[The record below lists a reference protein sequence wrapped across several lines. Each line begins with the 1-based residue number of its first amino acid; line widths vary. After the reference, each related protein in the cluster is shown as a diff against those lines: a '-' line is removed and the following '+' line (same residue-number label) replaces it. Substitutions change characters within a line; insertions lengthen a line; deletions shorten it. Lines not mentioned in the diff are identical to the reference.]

1 VPTKT
6 EAGERTISLAAD
18 AVALLRSFRVAAG
31 ELRMKL
37 GLGGKLDDA
46 YVFTRDGAEPYRPGR
61 LGQAFSDHCEAAG
74 FAGVTFH
81 AVRHTHITTLLHR
94 WEERGEGSQ
103 PPRRPR
109 QPLDNAGSLPDDLRG
124 GRSRPRRHLRGAVQ
138 PEVMRH
144 KVSWVQFRVQFAIC
158 STQVID
164 NAALLIGS
172 LVNRA
177 LTPPHLW

>member
-1 VPTKT
+1 MQYRDASIAWVPTKT

-81 AVRHTHITTLLHR
+81 AVRHTHITTLLQRVGKSGAKAVSRRAGHANLSTTLEVYQTIF
-94 WEERGEGSQ
+94 EE
-103 PPRRPR
+103 
-109 QPLDNAGSLPDDLRG
+109 DD
-124 GRSRPRRHLRGAVQ
+124 
-138 PEVMRH
+138 
-144 KVSWVQFRVQFAIC
+144 
-158 STQVID
+158 
-164 NAALLIGS
+164 
-172 LVNRA
+172 RA
-177 LTPPHLW
+177 LADISAGLFNRK